1 MLICSSL
8 LCLLSL
14 SFFISPAFTS
24 SVHFSQSTS
33 SAISVFLSL
42 SSSVHFSQ
50 STSSATSVFL
60 SLSSSVHFSQS
71 TSSAI
76 SVCLSPYLS
85 FSLSSCLLLS
95 FCLFHVILSCCVF
108 SDITRAI
115 SVYP

>member
-14 SFFISPAFTS
+14 SFFISPAFT
-24 SVHFSQSTS
+24 
-33 SAISVFLSL
+33 
-42 SSSVHFSQ
+42 SSVHFSQ

-76 SVCLSPYLS
+76 SVCLSLPHSPTLSLSLSHSPILSIYLFMYLS
-85 FSLSSCLLLS
+85 ICSTAFSPSLSSLTHSLLS
-95 FCLFHVILSCCVF
+95 LLTLS
-108 SDITRAI
+108 SL
-115 SVYP
+115 